1 MRLNNSINE
10 YGLVAKLFHWL
21 TFIILLIQIPLGFYL
36 VRLDFSDL
44 RITLDEIH
52 VIGGIL
58 VFYLTLFRL
67 IYKFFNESPRF
78 SPEIF
83 IGQKFI
89 SKINHFALY
98 ITILTVTISGIFKK
112 LYNGEKLDFFLFK
125 IRIDDNFD
133 LADKFY
139 EIHILSNYTLIALI
153 SLHVL
158 AVIIHKLFFKEN
170 ILKRMT

>member
-67 IYKFFNESPRF
+67 IYKFFNKSPKTLSRL
-78 SPEIF
+78 ITA
-83 IGQKFI
+83 
-89 SKINHFALY
+89 NHGWERLCHGSRVDHGS
-98 ITILTVTISGIFKK
+98 ITGLG
-112 LYNGEKLDFFLFK
+112 FL
-125 IRIDDNFD
+125 
-133 LADKFY
+133 
-139 EIHILSNYTLIALI
+139 
-153 SLHVL
+153 
-158 AVIIHKLFFKEN
+158 
-170 ILKRMT
+170 